1 MRPTQAKEH
10 HAVAPPPLPRPVP
23 LSGSPLRVRPDG
35 VTGEAHG
42 AIPPG
47 TGDAGAT
54 DADVP
59 AAVARVLDHFLA
71 DRVARARAMDVL
83 FAEELAGS
91 VVRFTRT
98 GGKRARS
105 QLLWWSLRA
114 CGGTGEAL
122 TASALRIGAAL
133 ELLQTCALV
142 HDDVMD
148 GSVRR
153 RGRPA
158 LHAELSAQYAGSAS
172 PRRVGRFGEAAGLL
186 AGDLALAWSDDLVAE
201 TPLDPVRASA
211 VRRLWS
217 DMRTEMVA
225 GQYLD
230 VQGQITGAYSL
241 SRTLRAAC
249 LKSARYSVERPLA
262 LGAALA
268 DADDA
273 TTGALR
279 SAGRCAGMAFQLR
292 DDLDDV
298 FGDPRR
304 TGKPCGGD
312 IREGKPTYLV
322 ALARVRAET
331 SGDRSA
337 LTVLRRALGNA
348 GLTGPD
354 LDRVRE
360 VLTGTGARAAVE
372 DRIGR
377 LIAQSLH
384 HLDDARLAHEPGTR
398 LRHLL
403 AAAGDGPAS
412 TEHGPR
418 PPCPDGRSASGD
430 GGPAWGDGTFASGN
444 DGPASTGDGPG
455 PASAGPECTD
465 HERPAPCAHAGP
477 GPGDGGPAAGDGR
490 RASAGDEP
498 ESAPAGPGYTD
509 HERPAP
515 CADAGPGSG
524 DSGPTSGDGWSAAGD
539 GKRAA
544 GDGRWG
550 AGNGGR
556 PSTSDGPE
564 SAPAGPGYTNHKR
577 PAPCADAGP
586 GSGDGGSAARD
597 GRSATGDG
605 RSATGDGRSATGDS
619 GPTSGDDGR
628 AAGDGRSAA
637 GDGKR
642 ASAGGGAPRPSAGD
656 VPASGGPESVPPGGS
671 GPCSGDDVGVSVPAL
686 LAGSGAKE
694 CGR

>member
-10 HAVAPPPLPRPVP
+10 HAVAPPPVPRPVP
-23 LSGSPLRVRPDG
+23 LSGSPVRVRPDG
-35 VTGEAHG
+35 ATGEARG
-42 AIPPG
+42 SIPPDP
-47 TGDAGAT
+47 GDARVV

-59 AAVARVLDHFLA
+59 AAVGRVLDLFLA

-83 FAEELAGS
+83 FAEELAGR

-114 CGGTGEAL
+114 CGGAGEPLVGA
-122 TASALRIGAAL
+122 ALRIGAAL

-148 GSVRR
+148 GSARR

-158 LHAELSAQYAGSAS
+158 LHAELSAQYTGAAS
-172 PRRVGRFGEAAGLL
+172 PRRVSRFGEAAGLL

-241 SRTLRAAC
+241 SRALRAAC

-273 TTGALR
+273 TTRALR

-331 SGDRSA
+331 TGDHSS
-337 LTVLRRALGNA
+337 LSVLRRSLGDA
-348 GLTGPD
+348 GLAGPD

-360 VLTGTGARAAVE
+360 VLTGTGARATVE
-372 DRIGR
+372 ARIGR
-377 LIAQSLH
+377 LIAQGLH
-384 HLDDARLAHEPGTR
+384 HLDDARLEHEPGTR

-403 AAAGDGPAS
+403 ATAADS
-412 TEHGPR
+412 PR
-418 PPCPDGRSASGD
+418 PTGGGPPPPGADGGSASGD
-430 GGPAWGDGTFASGN
+430 GGPV
-444 DGPASTGDGPG
+444 
-455 PASAGPECTD
+455 SA
-465 HERPAPCAHAGP
+465 
-477 GPGDGGPAAGDGR
+477 DGGPV
-490 RASAGDEP
+490 SA
-498 ESAPAGPGYTD
+498 
-509 HERPAP
+509 
-515 CADAGPGSG
+515 
-524 DSGPTSGDGWSAAGD
+524 
-539 GKRAA
+539 
-544 GDGRWG
+544 
-550 AGNGGR
+550 
-556 PSTSDGPE
+556 
-564 SAPAGPGYTNHKR
+564 
-577 PAPCADAGP
+577 
-586 GSGDGGSAARD
+586 DGGPVSAD
-597 GRSATGDG
+597 G
-605 RSATGDGRSATGDS
+605 
-619 GPTSGDDGR
+619 GP
-628 AAGDGRSAA
+628 
-637 GDGKR
+637 
-642 ASAGGGAPRPSAGD
+642 PRPSAGD
-656 VPASGGPESVPPGGS
+656 GPVCAGGGPEPVRPGGC
-671 GPCSGDDVGVSVPAL
+671 GPRPGDGAGVSVSAL

>member
-1 MRPTQAKEH
+1 MRSTQAKEH

-23 LSGSPLRVRPDG
+23 LSGSPVRVRPDG
-35 VTGEAHG
+35 ATGEAQG

-47 TGDAGAT
+47 TGDAGVA

-71 DRVARARAMDVL
+71 GRVARARAMDVL
-83 FAEELAGS
+83 FAEELAGR

-114 CGGTGEAL
+114 CGGSGEAL
-122 TASALRIGAAL
+122 TVSALRIGAAL

-225 GQYLD
+225 GQYLE

-241 SRTLRAAC
+241 SRALRAAC

-262 LGAALA
+262 LGAVLA

-273 TTGALR
+273 TTRALR

-298 FGDPRR
+298 FGDPLR

-312 IREGKPTYLV
+312 VREGKPTYLV

-331 SGDRSA
+331 SGDHSA

-348 GLTGPD
+348 GLTEPD

-377 LIAQSLH
+377 LIAQGLH
-384 HLDDARLAHEPGTR
+384 HLDDARLAHVPGAR
-398 LRHLL
+398 LRRLL

-412 TEHGPR
+412 T
-418 PPCPDGRSASGD
+418 
-430 GGPAWGDGTFASGN
+430 
-444 DGPASTGDGPG
+444 GDGPG
-455 PASAGPECTD
+455 CAD
-465 HERPAPCAHAGP
+465 HERPV
-477 GPGDGGPAAGDGR
+477 
-490 RASAGDEP
+490 
-498 ESAPAGPGYTD
+498 
-509 HERPAP
+509 P
-515 CADAGPGSG
+515 CADAGPGPG
-524 DSGPTSGDGWSAAGD
+524 EGGAAAGD
-539 GKRAA
+539 GGRA
-544 GDGRWG
+544 
-550 AGNGGR
+550 
-556 PSTSDGPE
+556 SSDG
-564 SAPAGPGYTNHKR
+564 GT
-577 PAPCADAGP
+577 
-586 GSGDGGSAARD
+586 
-597 GRSATGDG
+597 
-605 RSATGDGRSATGDS
+605 
-619 GPTSGDDGR
+619 
-628 AAGDGRSAA
+628 
-637 GDGKR
+637 
-642 ASAGGGAPRPSAGD
+642 PRPSAGD
-656 VPASGGPESVPPGGS
+656 VPASGHGAESVPSGGS
-671 GPCSGDDVGVSVPAL
+671 GSCSRGDVGVSGPAF
-686 LAGSGAKE
+686 LAGSGAQE

>member
-1 MRPTQAKEH
+1 M
-10 HAVAPPPLPRPVP
+10 
-23 LSGSPLRVRPDG
+23 
-35 VTGEAHG
+35 
-42 AIPPG
+42 
-47 TGDAGAT
+47 T
-54 DADVP
+54 DADVT

-241 SRTLRAAC
+241 SRALRAAC

-337 LTVLRRALGNA
+337 LTVLRRALGNE
-348 GLTGPD
+348 GLTAPD

-384 HLDDARLAHEPGTR
+384 HLDDARLAHEPGIR

-430 GGPAWGDGTFASGN
+430 GGPAARDGGPAAGDGRW
-444 DGPASTGDGPG
+444 ASTGDEPG
-455 PASAGPECTD
+455 PAPAGPECTN

-477 GPGDGGPAAGDGR
+477 GPGDGGPTAGEG
-490 RASAGDEP
+490 G
-498 ESAPAGPGYTD
+498 
-509 HERPAP
+509 
-515 CADAGPGSG
+515 
-524 DSGPTSGDGWSAAGD
+524 SAAGD

-544 GDGRWG
+544 RDGRW
-550 AGNGGR
+550 AAQDGGR
-556 PSTSDGPE
+556 PPTGDGPA
-564 SAPAGPGYTNHKR
+564 SAPTGHG
-577 PAPCADAGP
+577 
-586 GSGDGGSAARD
+586 
-597 GRSATGDG
+597 SATGDG
-605 RSATGDGRSATGDS
+605 RSAAGDS

-642 ASAGGGAPRPSAGD
+642 ASAGGDGKRASAGSGAPWPSAGD
-656 VPASGGPESVPPGGS
+656 VPVSGGPESVPPGGS
-671 GPCSGDDVGVSVPAL
+671 GPCCGDDVGVSVAAL